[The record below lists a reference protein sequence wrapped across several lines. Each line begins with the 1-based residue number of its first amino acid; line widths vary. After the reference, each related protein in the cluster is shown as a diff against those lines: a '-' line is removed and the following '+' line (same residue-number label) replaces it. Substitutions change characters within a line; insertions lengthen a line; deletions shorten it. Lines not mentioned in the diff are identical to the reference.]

1 MMHGREKSDSAVVA
15 AKSANKDGHPSA
27 EPMERRAGAEG
38 NTVER
43 GTSRTQGRGAVSS
56 GLDRV
61 RQAARTR
68 KEARFTALLHH
79 VDAELLR
86 AAYGWLQR
94 DAAAGVDGVSW
105 EEYGHGL
112 ERRLADLK
120 DRVHRG
126 AYRAQPSR
134 RVYIPKPDGRRR
146 PLGIAALE
154 DKIVQRAVVEV
165 LNAIWEQDFLGFSYG
180 FRPGR
185 GQHDALDALAV
196 GITERRVN
204 FILDADIAGFFDA
217 VSHEWLIRFVEHR
230 VADRRIVR
238 LIRKWLKVGVMED
251 GKVQPG
257 WIGTPQGAV
266 ISPLLANIFLHYVFD
281 LWAQQWRRRHAR
293 GDVILVR
300 YADDIVA
307 GFEHRAEAERFAAE
321 MRDRMA
327 AFGLALHPEK
337 TRLIE
342 FGRQAADGPAG
353 ARSRQAGDVQLPGL
367 HPHLCGGPARP
378 LPAPAQEPE
387 RPGARHAAEGQGS
400 LAAPDARD
408 DRRAGCLAAAG
419 GDGLLRLSRRAHQ
432 RRRPLGLPLPPDGP
446 LAAHTSLAKPEGC
459 HHVATDDGAPRSL
472 AAQPSHH
479 ASLAQPTLCRQIPEA
494 GARCGKSARRDL
506 CRGCLVTCI
515 PTATGHEGHE
525 GFRRCAPIILTL
537 CPSCPS
543 W

>member
-342 FGRQAADGPAG
+342 FGRQAAD
-353 ARSRQAGDVQLPGL
+353 
-367 HPHLCGGPARP
+367 
-378 LPAPAQEPE
+378 
-387 RPGARHAAEGQGS
+387 
-400 LAAPDARD
+400 
-408 DRRAGCLAAAG
+408 DRRARGLGKPETFNFLGFTHICAVDRRGRFQLRRKSRSDRVRATLQKVKEALRRRMHETIDEQGAWLRRVAMGFYAYHAVPTNAAALW
-419 GDGLLRLSRRAHQ
+419 DFRFHLTDLWRRTLRWRSQKDATTWRRMTALQDRWLPSPRITHPWPSQ
-432 RRRPLGLPLPPDGP
+432 RFAVRYPRREPGAGNP
-446 LAAHTSLAKPEGC
+446 LAGICAG
-459 HHVATDDGAPRSL
+459 GA
-472 AAQPSHH
+472 
-479 ASLAQPTLCRQIPEA
+479 
-494 GARCGKSARRDL
+494 
-506 CRGCLVTCI
+506 
-515 PTATGHEGHE
+515 
-525 GFRRCAPIILTL
+525 
-537 CPSCPS
+537 